1 MKKLKCRKTNIFFRI
16 AENSVRLE
24 VYDVYKVNENSEDV
38 KTATYGYWERQK
50 GLMIIE
56 KNIWR
61 RRHNLL
67 GHQIR

>member
-1 MKKLKCRKTNIFFRI
+1 MAKLFSLI
-16 AENSVRLE
+16 AENSPGFDI
-24 VYDVYKVNENSEDV
+24 YDVYKVNENSEDV
-38 KTATYGYWERQK
+38 KTATYGYWERQT

-56 KNIWR
+56 KNIWK